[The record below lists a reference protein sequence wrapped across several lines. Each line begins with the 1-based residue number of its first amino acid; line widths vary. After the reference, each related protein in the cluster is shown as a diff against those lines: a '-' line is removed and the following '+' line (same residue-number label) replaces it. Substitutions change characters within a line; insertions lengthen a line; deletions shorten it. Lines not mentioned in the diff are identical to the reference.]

1 MTYRL
6 KEQRSDSGLLE
17 RILTYEEQA
26 VQTLTRQIQDAFALP
41 AIPGLSF
48 QAGLRQTRSAR
59 VGPST
64 LIRLVELKKVPRYY
78 LSTFELLVLRDGKP
92 LTEAC
97 PGGFMSLFAAF
108 VPLVCANRDE
118 VLWCDYEADFPPALA
133 ELSRRLTGAF
143 PDGRG

>member
-1 MTYRL
+1 MTHRL

-41 AIPGLSF
+41 AISGLSF
-48 QAGLRQTRSAR
+48 RTELRQTKSAR

-64 LIRLVELKKVPRYY
+64 PIRLAELKKVPRYY
-78 LSTFELLVLRDGKP
+78 LSTFTLLALRDGKP

-97 PGGFMSLFAAF
+97 PGGFMSLFTAF

-118 VLWCDYEADFPPALA
+118 VLWYDYEADFPPALA
-133 ELSRRLTGAF
+133 ELSRRLAGAF